1 MDRVCS
7 PSSFT
12 DFPLRC
18 ALMTILYSHVFTR
31 STLSVSVEGGGAE
44 TGYHIQYPTL
54 ILTQTLISNE
64 LHVKLVRVKRAGIYR
79 TR

>member
-1 MDRVCS
+1 MRFNDDFVFSRVH
-7 PSSFT
+7 T
-12 DFPLRC
+12 EYPLGF
-18 ALMTILYSHVFTR
+18 SG
-31 STLSVSVEGGGAE
+31 GGGAE